1 MDETTTSMAQ
11 ASGSG
16 DWWRRN
22 RLWLVGAVVL
32 GALAFWLPY
41 RDAVREF
48 RDKREPSHPQDVAAG
63 TWQAYEGARW
73 RLVGVRRQDGLAETF
88 AGYPHDASSLVVV
101 AYEVIPDPGTSG
113 DTLDRCRGRLSDASG
128 RVWQADAMP
137 RASLSGPLRKLGTSC
152 GSRAAGGLDREQA
165 RPGQAFRFY
174 HLYQVPSSVQTE
186 SLRGEITFP
195 PMTTTPPGRYV
206 RFALDRA
213 GAGD

>member
-1 MDETTTSMAQ
+1 MRCASSATSVSPAIRRTWPQ
-11 ASGSG
+11 GPGRRTRARAGGWSGC
-16 DWWRRN
+16 
-22 RLWLVGAVVL
+22 VG
-32 GALAFWLPY
+32 
-41 RDAVREF
+41 R
-48 RDKREPSHPQDVAAG
+48 
-63 TWQAYEGARW
+63 T
-73 RLVGVRRQDGLAETF
+73 DGLAETF

-128 RVWQADAMP
+128 RVWQADGMP

-165 RPGQAFRFY
+165 QPGQAFRFY

-195 PMTTTPPGRYV
+195 PMTTTPPGRYL